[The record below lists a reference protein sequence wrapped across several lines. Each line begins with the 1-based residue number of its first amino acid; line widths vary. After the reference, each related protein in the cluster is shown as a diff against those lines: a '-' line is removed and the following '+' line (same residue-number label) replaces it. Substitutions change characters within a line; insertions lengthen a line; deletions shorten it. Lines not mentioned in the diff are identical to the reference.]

1 MVERKLLG
9 ENLTFEEQITLA
21 QLTSQPGWAI
31 LVRMMAEACRN
42 ATEAV
47 IKLDPQAE
55 RYNEKLA
62 GLQTTARAM
71 NKFSTEVLDSVKVHN
86 RRALEE
92 SERKNSPVKVV
103 EKGTRFEASGGF
115 KPPVPK
121 LVKQSSSTEGEKKE

>member
-1 MVERKLLG
+1 MAERKLLG
-9 ENLTFEEQITLA
+9 ENLTFEEQIILA
-21 QLTSQPGWAI
+21 QLTSQPGWNI

-71 NKFSTEVLDSVKVHN
+71 NKFSTEVLDSIKVHN

-92 SERKNSPVKVV
+92 TERQNSPAKTV

-115 KPPVPK
+115 KLPTPK
-121 LVKQSSSTEGEKKE
+121 LVKQSSSTEGEKK